1 MIIKF
6 SIVGILSN
14 DLKDNID
21 IIILL
26 INNINIDIILLG
38 KLIDPIIIFLMLIF

>member
-6 SIVGILSN
+6 GIVGILSN